1 MEFFFYENLRYGMPE
16 VTLEG
21 EEFHHFK
28 VLRLNKQDVV
38 VIVDGRGLSAVGYV
52 KSFDKEKANIVIN
65 NYIENLGESDKNIAL
80 ALGILEN
87 KERFEFAFE
96 KATELR
102 INKFYPLITNHT
114 QRKTFDLKRLQKKG
128 IAALKQ
134 SQRSKLPEINPAIKF
149 SELSKNFKDW
159 DCVLVANPDG
169 NDILTLNF
177 NDFNSI
183 LVVVGPE
190 GGFDRKELGIAQR
203 RKNVEIVSLG
213 NYRLRSETS
222 AVVLLSVLNLL
233 TSTPYVRF

>member
-16 VTLEG
+16 ITLEG

-28 VLRLNKQDVV
+28 ALRLNKQD
-38 VIVDGRGLSAVGYV
+38 IVAIVNGQGLSAIGYV
-52 KSFDKEKANIVIN
+52 KSFDKEKAIIAIN

-102 INKFYPLITNHT
+102 ISKFYPLITNYT

-134 SQRSKLPEINPAIKF
+134 SQRSKLPEISPTIKF
-149 SELSKNFKDW
+149 SEFSKNFKNW
-159 DCVLVANPDG
+159 DLVLIANPDG
-169 NDILTLNF
+169 ISILNF
-177 NDFNSI
+177 DFSALDSI
-183 LVVVGPE
+183 LVVVGSE
-190 GGFDRKELGIAQR
+190 GGFDKKELEVAR
-203 RKNVEIVSLG
+203 KKKNVEIVSLG

-222 AVVLLSVLNLL
+222 VVALLSILNLL
-233 TSTPYVRF
+233 V